1 MSEKNQTAV
10 AWLFE
15 KMQSELSEPMS
26 AKFKDMFIIAK
37 QKEREQ
43 IESAWY
49 SGYDEEDRS
58 TSSGHNF
65 YNETYGK

>member
-1 MSEKNQTAV
+1 MSETNQTAV

-43 IESAWY
+43 IEDAWK
-49 SGYDEEDRS
+49 GGINCTEEGGKS
-58 TSSGHNF
+58 F
-65 YNETYGK
+65 EQTYGN